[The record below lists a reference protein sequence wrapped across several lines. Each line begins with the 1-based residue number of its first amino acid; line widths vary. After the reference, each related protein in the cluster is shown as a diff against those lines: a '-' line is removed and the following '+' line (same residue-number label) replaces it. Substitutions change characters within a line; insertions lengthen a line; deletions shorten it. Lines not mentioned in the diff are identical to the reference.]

1 MVGCGVKIQHFP
13 LTLLVTKLTMPCK
26 IYRWARR
33 TQSSSIVL
41 VEFRSCGDGQRVW
54 FTILRNPQRRTG
66 SRCQQRLTCVDWR
79 QWPCHTVKASRLPC
93 SDGCPDSDE
102 WPSLYDA
109 RQPCPLSWSV
119 RDDHGSRTPPETRHG
134 TPSTFCCRW
143 LGWRT
148 SWSRPDN
155 STTRSLPVNTL
166 SSLMPDLLTVNEYS
180 PHSISF
186 NIYGWQ

>member
-1 MVGCGVKIQHFP
+1 MSSPYSVIIHRSSWVQ
-13 LTLLVTKLTMPCK
+13 KLWGRPACLIYDSQEPAASYRISMSAALDLRRLETM
-26 IYRWARR
+26 
-33 TQSSSIVL
+33 TVS
-41 VEFRSCGDGQRVW
+41 
-54 FTILRNPQRRTG
+54 
-66 SRCQQRLTCVDWR
+66 
-79 QWPCHTVKASRLPC
+79 VKASRLPC

-119 RDDHGSRTPPETRHG
+119 RDHHGSRTPPETRHG